1 MAIPEWDING
11 ILPPIS
17 PGESGHSM
25 NRSPYRTALIDVVE
39 NFSRSPERKRIL
51 MGLLDYRA
59 ALHEVGLKNGFQW
72 LDGSFMEAVEIIEIR
87 SPRDVDVVTF
97 FYLPEQVDQN
107 SLIQEHPHLFEPEKA
122 KQRFL
127 VDAYMLR
134 LGTPSQQSF
143 VKRVSYWYSMW
154 SHTRAGV
161 WKGFVEV
168 DLSPGEDLACRDFL
182 KTLNDKGDEEWI

>member
-1 MAIPEWDING
+1 
-11 ILPPIS
+11 
-17 PGESGHSM
+17 
-25 NRSPYRTALIDVVE
+25 
-39 NFSRSPERKRIL
+39 